1 MTYLILSQPSEEYGL
16 AVSHELWMLARPLG
30 ISETETSQ
38 YFCGVKTHD
47 GQVAIGPLDGTQPV
61 HSDADELSFGNLIGA
76 AITEEEEAGIV
87 AAITE
92 AKGGSIDIVALI
104 EQPPSLSPN
113 LRTYEQLEADGWF
126 ASTDEV

>member
-1 MTYLILSQPSEEYGL
+1 MTYLILSQPSEEYAK
-16 AVSHELWMLARPLG
+16 AVSHELWMLARPRG
-30 ISETETSQ
+30 ISATETSQ

-61 HSDADELSFGNLIGA
+61 HSDADELSFGQLIGA

-104 EQPPSLSPN
+104 ESSPSLSPN
-113 LRTYEQLEADGWF
+113 LRTKEQLESAGWF

>member
-1 MTYLILSQPSEEYGL
+1 
-16 AVSHELWMLARPLG
+16 MLARPRG
-30 ISETETSQ
+30 ISATETSQ
-38 YFCGVKTHD
+38 YFCGVIQHD

-61 HSDADELSFGNLIGA
+61 HSDADELSFGQLIGA

-104 EQPPSLSPN
+104 SLSPSLSPN
-113 LRTYEQLEADGWF
+113 LQTYEQLEAAGWF
-126 ASTDEV
+126 TSEEI